1 MENLIRLIST
11 TSPELSPSSGVCT
24 PPTAP
29 ARPAPGFLPRRVQ
42 CQQKCYSDIS
52 LLLSITCRLFTA
64 RIKYILCSG
73 EVHCTGVSG
82 NSLSFLLQNKT
93 VLTSVRFA
101 VNNPSA
107 LGTERRAR
115 DKEEARR
122 ESGRRSEARA
132 CPRVVA
138 LGSGRHR
145 GGTRLSG
152 RYLGDGC
159 GRNTSRRQPGAG
171 CGSHPQER
179 PTRDTRTGLAVRILR
194 QSREPDSHTWPRI
207 LTGRQE

>member
-11 TSPELSPSSGVCT
+11 TSPGLSPSSGACT

-73 EVHCTGVSG
+73 EIHCTGVSG

-93 VLTSVRFA
+93 ILTSVRFA

-107 LGTERRAR
+107 LGTEQWAR
-115 DKEEARR
+115 DKEEGRR
-122 ESGRRSEARA
+122 RGESGRRSEPRA
-132 CPRVVA
+132 CLRVVA

-145 GGTRLSG
+145 GGARLSG
-152 RYLGDGC
+152 RNLGDGC

-171 CGSHPQER
+171 CGIHP
-179 PTRDTRTGLAVRILR
+179 
-194 QSREPDSHTWPRI
+194 
-207 LTGRQE
+207 